1 MGIQSDTASAQVFRE
16 NAEYG
21 LVASRKG
28 LPARVGKDR
37 LIKLCSALREELPLA
52 LAAVFPAAARALLA
66 QAANQEE
73 LIDLALLA
81 AGLLALIGRKLP
93 LPKIRND
100 FSLSPR
106 LCIARL
112 LLPARSLKLVSSCKQ
127 GGPALPA
134 RRISERSHVKFR
146 AGYFGRRLF
155 QSLPSARI
163 DFRFERIDLCV
174 YLGNLGRQCL

>member
-1 MGIQSDTASAQVFRE
+1 M
-16 NAEYG
+16 
-21 LVASRKG
+21 
-28 LPARVGKDR
+28 
-37 LIKLCSALREELPLA
+37 ALS
-52 LAAVFPAAARALLA
+52 AVFPAAARALFA

-81 AGLLALIGRKLP
+81 AGLLALIRRKLP

-100 FSLSPR
+100 FSLPPR

-112 LLPARSLKLVSSCKQ
+112 LLPARSLKLVSCCEQ

-134 RRISERSHVKFR
+134 RGISERSHVKFR
-146 AGYFGRRLF
+146 AGNFGSCLF

-163 DFRFERIDLCV
+163 DFRFERIDLRV